1 MPSLPGTERVQE
13 CVGFFICICLWA
25 GECVPAVEM
34 YRGQK
39 TICRSQT
46 QVVKLG
52 YKNLYMLMHLADPRR
67 LSVHVCVSEHAR
79 VFTGAL
85 GCVHI
90 CGLCLSGVS

>member
-13 CVGFFICICLWA
+13 CVCFFICICLWA

-52 YKNLYMLMHLADPRR
+52 SKDLYMLMHLADPRKLCVR
-67 LSVHVCVSEHAR
+67 VCMSEHAR

-90 CGLCLSGVS
+90 CGLRLSVVS